1 MTHYN
6 DVLKNP
12 NLKQDDGN
20 WEILSAEEL
29 EIFDILVLKKKI
41 WQLFLT
47 LINPSSVASISVL
60 VDGMSENIKMT
71 YFKCLV
77 LSKPQNIQS

>member
-1 MTHYN
+1 MADIFFFQLTVWVINSKTIIKKNMTHYN

-41 WQLFLT
+41 
-47 LINPSSVASISVL
+47 
-60 VDGMSENIKMT
+60 
-71 YFKCLV
+71 
-77 LSKPQNIQS
+77 